1 MFANIGPMAHAE
13 GAVAIGQA
21 AEEAGFESLW
31 AVEHTVVPAG
41 YQSQY
46 PYSDDGRM
54 PGGEDFDIPDPLIW
68 LTYVAASTS
77 TIRLGTGILIL
88 HRNTVVSGTRVSVL
102 VDLVCRRLFKKKTNN
117 NNC

>member
-1 MFANIGPMAHAE
+1 MLRRPPRSTRTDTLFPYTALFRSWHRSTERALGFNQHHDAARRPGGRQVKFGIMFANIGPMAHAE

-54 PGGEDFDIPDPLIW
+54 PGGADFEIGRDH
-68 LTYVAASTS
+68 A
-77 TIRLGTGILIL
+77 
-88 HRNTVVSGTRVSVL
+88 
-102 VDLVCRRLFKKKTNN
+102 
-117 NNC
+117 

>member
-31 AVEHTVVPAG
+31 AVEHTVLPAG

-46 PYSDDGRM
+46 PHTHAGRTAGRHAFEL
-54 PGGEDFDIPDPLIW
+54 PSPFIR
-68 LTYVAASTS
+68 LTSGAGQTS
-77 TIRLGTGILIL
+77 THRLGPRILTIPL
-88 HRNTVVSGTRVSVL
+88 RKSAMSGQSGA
-102 VDLVCRRLFKKKTNN
+102 
-117 NNC
+117 